1 MLILRLVCCKDRWSM
16 TDKQLRRVKK
26 LELLEIM
33 IAQDKEIDG
42 LQKRLD
48 ESEEKLKEM
57 GALLEKC
64 LTLMTQQ
71 QGFIERLTNGG
82 E

>member
-1 MLILRLVCCKDRWSM
+1 M

-57 GALLEKC
+57 GSLLEKC

-71 QGFIERLTNGG
+71 QSFIERLTNGG

>member
-1 MLILRLVCCKDRWSM
+1 M